1 MIVIGS
7 MDFYKG
13 SVVRLTQ
20 GELDSVH
27 EVKNDALAWLST
39 LQSHGLQQL
48 HCVDLDG
55 AFKEGNNRE
64 LIVSV
69 INNATCPVQ
78 VGGGLHSMEAID
90 FYLNHGAHSVVLG
103 SSAFTQPELLV
114 EALQKYGD
122 RIIVAM
128 DVKEEKVMIHGWT
141 VALEDSLESTLNRLE
156 AQGVRT
162 ILMSDVSH
170 DGMLGGSNVSL
181 YKKVTALTSM
191 KIQASGGIRTRQDVL
206 DLVPT
211 QVVGVIVGK
220 AFIHQTL
227 DLDILGETL

>member
-13 SVVRLTQ
+13 SIVRLTQ

-39 LQSHGLQQL
+39 LQAHGLQQL

-90 FYLNHGAHSVVLG
+90 FYLNHGAHRVVLG
-103 SSAFTQPELLV
+103 SSAFTQPELLL
-114 EALQKYGD
+114 EAIQKYGD
-122 RIIVAM
+122 RII
-128 DVKEEKVMIHGWT
+128 DRK
-141 VALEDSLESTLNRLE
+141 S
-156 AQGVRT
+156 
-162 ILMSDVSH
+162 
-170 DGMLGGSNVSL
+170 
-181 YKKVTALTSM
+181 
-191 KIQASGGIRTRQDVL
+191 
-206 DLVPT
+206 
-211 QVVGVIVGK
+211 VV
-220 AFIHQTL
+220 
-227 DLDILGETL
+227 

>member
-20 GELDSVH
+20 GDLDSVH
-27 EVKNDALAWLST
+27 EVKNDALAWLNT
-39 LQSHGLQQL
+39 LQTHGLQYL

-55 AFKEGNNRE
+55 AFKEGHNRE

-69 INNATCPVQ
+69 IEHATCPVQ

-90 FYLNHGAHSVVLG
+90 FYLNHGAHRVVLG
-103 SSAFTQPELLV
+103 SSAFTQPELL
-114 EALQKYGD
+114 EKALQKYGN

-141 VALEDSLESTLNRLE
+141 VALEDSLESILKRLE
-156 AQGVRT
+156 EQGVDT
-162 ILMSDVSH
+162 VLMSDVSH

-181 YKKVTALTSM
+181 YKKVTSLTSM
-191 KIQASGGIRTRQDVL
+191 NIQASGGIKTRQDVL

>member
-39 LQSHGLQQL
+39 LQAHGLQQL

-141 VALEDSLESTLNRLE
+141 VALEDSLESILNRLE

-191 KIQASGGIRTRQDVL
+191 IIQASGGIRTRQDVL

>member
-39 LQSHGLQQL
+39 LQAHGLQQL

-78 VGGGLHSMEAID
+78 VGGGLHSMEDID
-90 FYLNHGAHSVVLG
+90 FYLNHGAHRVVLG
-103 SSAFTQPELLV
+103 SSAFTQPELLT
-114 EALQKYGD
+114 EAIQKYGD
-122 RIIVAM
+122 RVIVAM

-141 VALEDSLESTLNRLE
+141 VALEDSLESILYQLE
-156 AQGVRT
+156 TQGVRT

-191 KIQASGGIRTRQDVL
+191 KIQASGGIKTRQDVL

>member
-1 MIVIGS
+1 MV
-7 MDFYKG
+7 
-13 SVVRLTQ
+13 
-20 GELDSVH
+20 
-27 EVKNDALAWLST
+27 ST
-39 LQSHGLQQL
+39 LQAHGLQQL

-103 SSAFTQPELLV
+103 SSAFTQPELLT

-141 VALEDSLESTLNRLE
+141 VALEDSLESILNRLE

>member
-7 MDFYKG
+7 MDFYRG
-13 SVVRLTQ
+13 AVVRLTQ
-20 GELDSVH
+20 GELDSVQ
-27 EVKNDALAWLST
+27 EVKKDALAWLSV
-39 LQSHGLQQL
+39 LQNHGLQQL

-55 AFKEGNNRE
+55 AFKEGNHRQ
-64 LIVSV
+64 LIVR
-69 INNATCPVQ
+69 IIENATCPVQ
-78 VGGGLHSMEAID
+78 VGGGIHSMEAID
-90 FYLNHGAHSVVLG
+90 FYLNHGAHNVVLG
-103 SSAFTQPELLV
+103 SSAFTQPKLLV
-114 EALQKYGD
+114 EALEKYGD

-141 VALEDSLESTLNRLE
+141 VALEDSLENILQRLE
-156 AQGVRT
+156 GLGVKT

-181 YKKVTALTSM
+181 YKKVTAQTSM
-191 KIQASGGIRTRQDVL
+191 KIQASGGIKTRQDVL

-227 DLDILGETL
+227 DLNILGETL